1 MTYRFDLIIK
11 EIFFDLIKK
20 KKLEVT
26 LVDNQTVMFK
36 SRITQ
41 NYVEFIMSRDGVD
54 VLYIMPINEINE
66 IQYNIGEYISNKILP
81 QDRLYIDLHYETF
94 FDKIIIELKILN
106 NTFKRLEGFI
116 FSTDNS
122 WLEDY
127 KNSPYFEEPRIMNF
141 NNTK

>member
-1 MTYRFDLIIK
+1 MTYHFDLIIK

-20 KKLEVT
+20 KKLEIT
-26 LVDNQTVMFK
+26 LVDDQTVMFK
-36 SRITQ
+36 SIITQ
-41 NYVEFIMSRDGVD
+41 NFVEFVMSRDGVD
-54 VLYIMPINEINE
+54 VLYIMPVNEINE

-122 WLEDY
+122 WLEGY
-127 KNSPYFEEPRIMNF
+127 KNSPYFVEPRIINR
-141 NNTK
+141 

>member
-1 MTYRFDLIIK
+1 MTYHFDLIIK

-20 KKLEVT
+20 KKLEIT
-26 LVDNQTVMFK
+26 LVDDQTVMFK

-41 NYVEFIMSRDGVD
+41 NFVEFVMSRDGVD
-54 VLYIMPINEINE
+54 VLYIMPVNEINE

-127 KNSPYFEEPRIMNF
+127 KNSPYFVEPRIINR
-141 NNTK
+141 